1 MLFSDDELYFFNLI
15 TIYFFIVDCQT
26 DLQITPINGE
36 VQGSLGE
43 RVTLQ
48 WNILKGNDTDRIL
61 LLDVCAVYGT
71 ASELL
76 FQIDPLTKQ
85 PSIVQRA
92 NDIFGE
98 RISAVFIDHKMYQ
111 LTLENLKYNDSILF
125 TLRVATINRIYIS
138 KISVGKIQ
146 LNVKGMEHFMICFL
160 VSKKVN
166 KM

>member
-15 TIYFFIVDCQT
+15 TIYFFIVDCQI

-48 WNILKGNDTDRIL
+48 WNISKGNDTDQFFF
-61 LLDVCAVYGT
+61 VHVFAVYGS

-76 FQIDPLTKQ
+76 FTLDLVTQQPL
-85 PSIVQRA
+85 IVQRA
-92 NDIFGE
+92 GVIFGE
-98 RISAVFIDHKMYQ
+98 RISAVFIGHKMYQ

-125 TLRVATINRIYIS
+125 QLGVVTRNGIDIS
-138 KISVGKIQ
+138 KLSVGKIQ
-146 LNVKGMEHFMICFL
+146 LNVKGMKYFMICFL
-160 VSKKVN
+160 VSKRVN